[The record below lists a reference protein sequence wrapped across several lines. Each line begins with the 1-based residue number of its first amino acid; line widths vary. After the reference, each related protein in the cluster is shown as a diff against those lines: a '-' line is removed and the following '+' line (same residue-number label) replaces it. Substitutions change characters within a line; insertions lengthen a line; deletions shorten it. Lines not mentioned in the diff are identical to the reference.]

1 MVGPDQASLRSE
13 VNQQEEHIYDNFNR
27 MMAKLNQIEEGIGN
41 AKHNLETYMRSNQ
54 EVNQKLDF
62 LTNKLEKI
70 EREEGGYEYRGTQ

>member
-1 MVGPDQASLRSE
+1 
-13 VNQQEEHIYDNFNR
+13 

-41 AKHNLETYMRSNQ
+41 AKHNLESYMRSNQ